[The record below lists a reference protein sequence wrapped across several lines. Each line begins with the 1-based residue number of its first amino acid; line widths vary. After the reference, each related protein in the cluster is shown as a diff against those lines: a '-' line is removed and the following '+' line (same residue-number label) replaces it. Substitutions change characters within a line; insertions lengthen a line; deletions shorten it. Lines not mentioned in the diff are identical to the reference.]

1 MWRLEEDKAI
11 LEREYARMPK
21 PHELERHIQQL
32 KHQNQELTQEIAQRH
47 EEIVELRRTIEL
59 KNSDV
64 EDKKKELNALL
75 ESVEDHKNE
84 YVNAN
89 MQPYQI
95 AKEIDKLSTE
105 KE

>member
-1 MWRLEEDKAI
+1 

-21 PHELERHIQQL
+21 PHELERQIEQL
-32 KHQNQELTQEIAQRH
+32 KHQNKELTREIAQRQ
-47 EEIVELRRTIEL
+47 EEIIGLKKSIEVKNVEV
-59 KNSDV
+59 DQ
-64 EDKKKELNALL
+64 KKKELNELL

-84 YVNAN
+84 YVNVN
-89 MQPYQI
+89 LQPYQI